1 METFRLFDLFFVL
14 LGAVFVGILLYLLW
28 GQARSTSKRS
38 VALEKLTILIPFK
51 NEANRLPG
59 LIRCLSEA
67 LISKPHFNVKLLNDH
82 STDLS
87 AQFIADLEL
96 TDQILLHHAGEKA
109 FGKKAVLTETIIE
122 ISDLW
127 VLIMDADTELPKYF
141 FDHLE
146 KVISDGDKSIL
157 IPISPIKRKG
167 LVPAFFDLDFL
178 SLHFAGLKSAALGRP
193 LLANGAC
200 MLINRDAYVESMP
213 FRNDWNEQSGDD
225 VFAMFAIARRFGRKS
240 ISVSTLSN
248 PLVLVSFPSAFR
260 KLWRQRLRWIA
271 KSGKIDNTWFK
282 FVAISVL
289 TIQISLI
296 IAALLITQGYFSVIG
311 IAMFFVVLI
320 IEILFLAI
328 ATTKLNRKDLWI
340 YIVPSVF
347 IYPFYLLTLGI
358 FSTFAKPKWK

>member
-1 METFRLFDLFFVL
+1 MVFVL
-14 LGAVFVGILLYLLW
+14 IGAVFVSILLYLLW
-28 GQARSTSKRS
+28 SPARSFSKHS
-38 VALEKLTILIPFK
+38 VTLEKLTILVPFK

-59 LIRCLSEA
+59 LIRCLREA
-67 LISKPHFNVKLLNDH
+67 LISKPHFKVRLLNDH

-87 AQFIADLEL
+87 TQFIADLAL
-96 TDQILLHHAGEKA
+96 TDQISLHHAGEKV
-109 FGKKAVLTETIIE
+109 FGKKAVLTEAITQ

-127 VLIMDADTELPKYF
+127 VLTMDADTELPKYF

-146 KVISDGDKSIL
+146 KVISDGDKSVL
-157 IPISPIKRKG
+157 IPISPVKREG
-167 LVPAFFDLDFL
+167 IVPAFFDLDFL

-200 MLINRDAYVESMP
+200 MLINREAYVESMP
-213 FRNDWNEQSGDD
+213 YRNDWNEPSGDD
-225 VFAMFAIARRFGRKS
+225 VFAMFAIARRFGRKA

-248 PLVLVSFPSAFR
+248 PQVLVSFPSAFR
-260 KLWRQRLRWIA
+260 KLWHQRLRWIA
-271 KSGKIDNTWFK
+271 KSDRIDSTWFK

-289 TIQISLI
+289 TIQVALI
-296 IAALLITQGYFSVIG
+296 IAAILITQGYFSYIG
-311 IAMFFVVLI
+311 IAMVFVVLI